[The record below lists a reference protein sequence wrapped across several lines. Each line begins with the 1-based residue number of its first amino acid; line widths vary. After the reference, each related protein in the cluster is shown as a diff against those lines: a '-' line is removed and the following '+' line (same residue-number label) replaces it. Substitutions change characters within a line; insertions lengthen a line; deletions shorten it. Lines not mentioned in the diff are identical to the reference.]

1 MSHKCAGAS
10 TWLIVEDHSCPE
22 SCTSAD
28 VPTAAVK
35 MNSAISV
42 NQPETYFSPIETYR
56 TKRSDERTQA
66 QYRNRREGT

>member
-28 VPTAAVK
+28 ASVPTAAVK

-56 TKRSDERTQA
+56 TKRSD
-66 QYRNRREGT
+66 